1 MVKKPELTALQWI
14 FKKGNNLIMTL
25 LVPLDKP
32 GGFFKFL
39 FKIPILLDKVGLNR
53 MIPEWIL
60 LLTTTGR
67 RSGKRVITP
76 VEYLFHQED
85 VTYWIIS
92 GWRGNTDWYKNILSS
107 PEVSI
112 KVNGKNY
119 PTKAAALT
127 DEEILAYLTEILKVN
142 PEAIAIF
149 SRWAGKQIEPSE
161 EGLRQVCA
169 DFPGF
174 ALTTYQASK

>member
-1 MVKKPELTALQWI
+1 LTALQRI

-39 FKIPILLDKVGLNR
+39 FRIPILLDIVGLNR
-53 MIPEWIL
+53 LIPEWIL

-67 RSGKRVITP
+67 RSGKQIITP

-85 VTYWIIS
+85 GTYWIMS
-92 GWRGNTDWYKNILSS
+92 GWRGNTDWYKNILRR
-107 PEVSI
+107 PEVSF
-112 KVNGKNY
+112 KVNGKIY
-119 PTKAAALT
+119 PAKAAALT
-127 DEEILAYLTEILKVN
+127 DEEIQTYLTEILKVN

-149 SRWAGKQIEPSE
+149 SRWAGKHIEPSE

-174 ALTTYQASK
+174 ALTTDQPQK

>member
-1 MVKKPELTALQWI
+1 MVKKTELTALQWI
-14 FKKGNNLIMTL
+14 FIKGNNLIMTL

-39 FKIPILLDKVGLNR
+39 FKIPILLDKVGLNCL
-53 MIPEWIL
+53 IPKWIL

-67 RSGKRVITP
+67 RSGKPVITP
-76 VEYLFHQED
+76 VEYLFHHED
-85 VTYWIIS
+85 DSYRIMS
-92 GWRGNTDWYKNILSS
+92 GWRGNTDWYKNILKC

-112 KVNGKNY
+112 KVNRKIY
-119 PTKAAALT
+119 HAKAAALT
-127 DEEILAYLTEILKVN
+127 DKEILAYLSEILRVN

-161 EGLRQVCA
+161 EGLKQVCT

-174 ALTTYQASK
+174 ALKPYKPMN